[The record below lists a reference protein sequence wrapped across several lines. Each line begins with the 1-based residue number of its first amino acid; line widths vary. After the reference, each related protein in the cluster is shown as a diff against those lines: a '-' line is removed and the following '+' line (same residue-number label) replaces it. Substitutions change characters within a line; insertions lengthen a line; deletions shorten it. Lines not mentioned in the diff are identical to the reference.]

1 MTFFPTKDS
10 FILMH
15 FFAGITH
22 NMLCMKQQVFNALFA
37 QLTLHYKMEYI
48 LFLIGIDYNTLATYV
63 QLVLWLA
70 FAICELK
77 WKQNSSL
84 TIILLE

>member
-1 MTFFPTKDS
+1 
-10 FILMH
+10 MH
-15 FFAGITH
+15 D
-22 NMLCMKQQVFNALFA
+22 LRS
-37 QLTLHYKMEYI
+37 LHYTTKWNTYF
-48 LFLIGIDYNTLATYV
+48 FLIGIDYNTLATYV